1 MQQAL
6 TMIRDKKKTLNI
18 ANIFID
24 KNTVTL
30 LFI

>member
-6 TMIRDKKKTLNI
+6 TMIREKKTLNI

-24 KNTVTL
+24 KNTITL